1 MTKGQKEKGKKEVLV
16 GSFFRE
22 ITVWKTG
29 KHGGSTVVNGMTA
42 AIVLMTVCAVNV
54 FAMGEATEA
63 STIDVK
69 PASQREVRPAVFA
82 GQWYPFGKEKLER
95 LVDGY
100 LNGAKGLPKAE
111 GRLIGIVSPHAG
123 FVYSGPVAA
132 YGYRLLKESGQKI
145 KTVIIIG
152 PSHRSPLSC
161 VSVNNVQDYRTPLGV
176 LANDKQLAEQIIR
189 ASNGKFRYVP
199 RAHEREHSLESQL
212 PFLQRSLKTG
222 CKIVPVLLNDASQAE
237 QLASILTKLLS
248 DRDDVII
255 IASSDMSHFRPYD
268 EAQRIDE
275 ASFKVLERLDI
286 AALEKGL
293 VSGTIELCGGA
304 AVLTLAKVAKGLGA
318 KAMVGLKLANS
329 GDTAGGK
336 DAVVGYCSLAVSIPS
351 GKMKVN
357 DRSTGMDEQLSDA
370 EKQQLLAIARDTIVE
385 YVRHRRVPKVEVD
398 SKRLKMQ
405 RGAFV
410 TIKRHGSLRG
420 CIGRFSPVSE
430 PLYKIVQQMA
440 VAAATQDPR
449 FPPMSLSETS
459 DMDIEI
465 SVLSDLSKIDSIDE
479 IEVGVH
485 GLEIEQG
492 PFRGVLLPQVAT
504 ENGWDKITF
513 LEQTCRKAGL
523 PKDAYKKGATIYVFS
538 AQVFG
543 EKD

>member
-1 MTKGQKEKGKKEVLV
+1 MGRR
-16 GSFFRE
+16 SHS
-22 ITVWKTG
+22 ITVIRM
-29 KHGGSTVVNGMTA
+29 TV
-42 AIVLMTVCAVNV
+42 AIVLMTAWAVNV
-54 FAMGEATEA
+54 HGMGETTEINSA
-63 STIDVK
+63 EVK
-69 PASQREVRPAVFA
+69 PAPLREVRPAAFA
-82 GQWYPFGKEKLER
+82 GQWYPSGKEELTR
-95 LVDGY
+95 VVDAY
-100 LNGAKGLPKAE
+100 LNDAKGLPKAK

-132 YGYRLLKESGQKI
+132 YGYRLLKESGQNV
-145 KTVIIIG
+145 KTVILVG
-152 PSHRSPLSC
+152 PSHRYPLAC
-161 VSVNNVQDYRTPLGV
+161 VSVNNAQDYRTPLGV
-176 LANDKQLAEQIIR
+176 LENDKELADQITK

-199 RAHEREHSLESQL
+199 RAHAREHSLESQL
-212 PFLQRSLKTG
+212 PFLQRSLKAG
-222 CKIVPVLLNDASQAE
+222 LKIVPVLLNDASQADR
-237 QLASILTKLLS
+237 LASILTKILS
-248 DRDDVII
+248 DLDDVII
-255 IASSDMSHFRPYD
+255 IASSDMSHFRPYG
-268 EAQRIDE
+268 EARRIDM
-275 ASFKVLERLDI
+275 ASFEVLERLDI
-286 AALEKGL
+286 DALEKGL
-293 VSGTIELCGGA
+293 MSKRIDLCGGA
-304 AVLTLAKVAKGLGA
+304 AVLTLAKVAKALGA
-318 KAMVGLKLANS
+318 KEMMGLKYANS
-329 GDTAGGK
+329 GDIAGSK

-351 GKMKVN
+351 GKMKSN
-357 DRSTGMDEQLSDA
+357 DRSTGMDQQLNDN
-370 EKQQLLAIARDTIVE
+370 EKQQLLAIARDTITE
-385 YVRHRRVPKVEVD
+385 YVRHRRVPRVEAD
-398 SKRLKMQ
+398 SERLKLQ

-430 PLYKIVQQMA
+430 PLYRIIQQMA

-449 FPPMSLSETS
+449 FPPMSESETN

-523 PKDAYKKGATIYVFS
+523 PGDAYKKGATIYVFS